1 MPHRGKIVLKPPDL
15 KGTTRIHMM
24 WSEKEEEE
32 LVSQPKCWCTEH
44 GRGCDL
50 QGTSRNPP
58 ALHHG
63 AGGGHT
69 QLDRSKS
76 ETGNELQPSQAAC
89 RSLEPREGGQQ
100 VAAWWQLHSWAAVE
114 ERARRPSHSSTVNA
128 VKCCH
133 MAPVAEEEAHRE

>member
-89 RSLEPREGGQQ
+89 RSLEPREGGSR
-100 VAAWWQLHSWAAVE
+100 WQLGGNCTVGQPW
-114 ERARRPSHSSTVNA
+114 RREPEGQVIPA
-128 VKCCH
+128 Q
-133 MAPVAEEEAHRE
+133 